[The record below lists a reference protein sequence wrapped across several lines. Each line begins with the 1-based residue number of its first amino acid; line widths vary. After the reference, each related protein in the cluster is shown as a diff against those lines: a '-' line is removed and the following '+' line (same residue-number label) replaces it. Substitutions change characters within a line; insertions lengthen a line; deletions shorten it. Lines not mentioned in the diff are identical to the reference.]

1 MIRQNRKVGTF
12 VPAIE
17 NAQKLSQTS
26 SRPTEHEVNLWCGIL
41 YTGHIWVVDYC
52 FAYQAHEFAIQTGM
66 CHPKQVGLSG
76 RGRSGWWNETLR
88 YGWGGFRVGM
98 CWRVRVS
105 VPGPCHTREIGVEAP
120 TQLKGGKVLRHPG
133 TEQFPEPSEE
143 QKVQNGTLAH
153 ENGAC
158 GGMVRSEIADHRRNG
173 S

>member
-1 MIRQNRKVGTF
+1 MKRYITGGGDSGLGCVG
-12 VPAIE
+12 
-17 NAQKLSQTS
+17 
-26 SRPTEHEVNLWCGIL
+26 
-41 YTGHIWVVDYC
+41 
-52 FAYQAHEFAIQTGM
+52 EF
-66 CHPKQVGLSG
+66 
-76 RGRSGWWNETLR
+76 
-88 YGWGGFRVGM
+88 
-98 CWRVRVS
+98 RVS

-143 QKVQNGTLAH
+143 HKVQNGTLAH